1 MTRAIHF
8 EGAHFRC
15 SAHEPT
21 TAPHCYPPQNHTT
34 DVTFHSRTLCTT
46 PTTRVGATPRV
57 GRPER
62 LPDGWRESAVVF
74 RRENRDCQ
82 KSRPNAPNGLPH
94 IYDDWFGPQG
104 RHSAKRAV
112 GQPARTMKPVETRVF
127 TPRLVDE
134 DDKVRS
140 DVSSSY
146 PPRRFVHC
154 FAVSENPNWASRD
167 ERHDASAS
175 DHDIRCQSPEAP
187 KYVSH
192 THERTFTRYFG
203 R

>member
-1 MTRAIHF
+1 MSPST
-8 EGAHFRC
+8 
-15 SAHEPT
+15 PVPY
-21 TAPHCYPPQNHTT
+21 AP
-34 DVTFHSRTLCTT
+34 
-46 PTTRVGATPRV
+46 PR
-57 GRPER
+57 R
-62 LPDGWRESAVVF
+62 RESGRRHVSGALSDCPMDGGKAHVVF

-112 GQPARTMKPVETRVF
+112 GPPARTMKPVETRVF

-187 KYVSH
+187 TYVSH